1 MRLGDPDQQRH
12 LVHLDASRGEGCVP
26 GAQEGSGVVNQRVRI
41 HRNCH
46 APNCGVYG
54 EVEIELVPHGRLY
67 KEYWTCP
74 EGHRHS
80 QDVWHHD
87 S

>member
-1 MRLGDPDQQRH
+1 M
-12 LVHLDASRGEGCVP
+12 
-26 GAQEGSGVVNQRVRI
+26 NQRVKTKRC
-41 HRNCH
+41 CH
-46 APNCGVYG
+46 APGCDLYG

-80 QDVWHHD
+80 KDVWHHD
-87 S
+87 C